1 MEDIFH
7 RPADTDLRVKGA
19 NFPVM
24 HHGIS
29 FVVATFDTYNI
40 YYVIM

>member
-1 MEDIFH
+1 MEDISH
-7 RPADTDLRVKGA
+7 GPADTDLRVKGA

-29 FVVATFDTYNI
+29 FVVATFDTYI